1 MRNRKILSLT
11 EIKRLVEDRNWPVL
25 RRELAVMRPPEIAD
39 LLLELEKADRILVFR
54 LLPRELSSEA
64 FSYLDGE
71 HQDALAGELTSEEMR
86 RLLADMK
93 PDDRTQFL
101 AELPGQVTQRL
112 LNYLS
117 PADLIEARQLLGY
130 PEESVGR
137 LMTPDYVA
145 VRPEWTVA
153 QAIEHIRRKGK
164 DSETIHVVYVTD
176 SSWKLLDALELRRF
190 ILAKP
195 TDRVEQLMNY
205 SYVTISA
212 MEDREEAVRVM
223 HRHALSVLPVVDS
236 AGVLLG
242 IVTVDDVLDVAEEEI
257 TEDFHKAAAVR
268 PLKGGYREAGV
279 WPLYRKRIG
288 WLVALILINLV
299 SSTVISV
306 YEEVLASAMVLTF
319 FIPLLIASGG
329 NAGSQSAT
337 LMIRALATGDVK
349 LGQWLRVLVKELL
362 VGLALGTTM
371 GLAGGLLGL
380 FQGGYLIG
388 VVVGLAMVA
397 VVLVAN
403 IMGVALPFL
412 LLRLGLDPAVA
423 SSPLITSIADAAGLA
438 IYFAIAV
445 WFLGG

>member
-1 MRNRKILSLT
+1 M
-11 EIKRLVEDRNWPVL
+11 D
-25 RRELAVMRPPEIAD
+25 
-39 LLLELEKADRILVFR
+39 
-54 LLPRELSSEA
+54 
-64 FSYLDGE
+64 
-71 HQDALAGELTSEEMR
+71 
-86 RLLADMK
+86 
-93 PDDRTQFL
+93 
-101 AELPGQVTQRL
+101 
-112 LNYLS
+112 
-117 PADLIEARQLLGY
+117 
-130 PEESVGR
+130 
-137 LMTPDYVA
+137 
-145 VRPEWTVA
+145 
-153 QAIEHIRRKGK
+153 
-164 DSETIHVVYVTD
+164 
-176 SSWKLLDALELRRF
+176 
-190 ILAKP
+190 
-195 TDRVEQLMNY
+195 Y

-223 HRHALSVLPVVDS
+223 HRHALSVLPAVDS

-257 TEDFHKAAAVR
+257 TEDFHKAAAVQ
-268 PLKGGYREAGV
+268 PLKSGYREAGV

-288 WLVALILINLV
+288 WLVALILINMV

-349 LGQWLRVLVKELL
+349 LTQWFRVLAKELL

-380 FQGGYLIG
+380 FQGGYQIG

-423 SSPLITSIADAAGLA
+423 SSPLITSIADATGLA

-445 WFLGG
+445 WFLGR

>member
-1 MRNRKILSLT
+1 MKQKILSLA
-11 EIKRLVEDRNWPVL
+11 EIKRLVEDRNWSLL

-64 FSYLDGE
+64 FSYLDGD

-117 PADLIEARQLLGY
+117 PADLIEARHLLGY

-153 QAIEHIRRKGK
+153 QAIEHIRHKGK
-164 DSETIHVVYVTD
+164 DSETINVVYVTD

-195 TDRVEQLMNY
+195 TDRVEQLMNHF
-205 SYVTISA
+205 YVTISA
-212 MEDREEAVRVM
+212 MEDREEAVRMM

-236 AGVLLG
+236 AGVLFG

-268 PLKGGYREAGV
+268 PLKSGYREAGV

-288 WLVALILINLV
+288 WLVILILINLV
-299 SSTVISV
+299 SSTVISI
-306 YEEVLASAMVLTF
+306 YEDVLASAMVLTF

-329 NAGSQSAT
+329 NVGSQSAT

-349 LGQWLRVLVKELL
+349 LTQWFRVLSKELL
-362 VGLALGTTM
+362 VGLAIGATM

-380 FQGGYLIG
+380 FQGGYQIG

-397 VVLVAN
+397 VVLVSN
-403 IMGVALPFL
+403 IMGVALPFV
-412 LLRLGLDPAVA
+412 LLRVGLDPAVA
-423 SSPLITSIADAAGLA
+423 SSPLITSIADATGLA

>member
-1 MRNRKILSLT
+1 MRSRRILSLT
-11 EIKRLVEDRNWPVL
+11 EIKKLVEDRNWPVL

-112 LNYLS
+112 LNLLS

-145 VRPEWTVA
+145 VRPGWTVA

-164 DSETIHVVYVTD
+164 DSETINVVYVTD
-176 SSWKLLDALELRRF
+176 SSWKLLDAVELRRF

-195 TDRVEQLMNY
+195 TDKVEQLMDY

-223 HRHALSVLPVVDS
+223 HRHALSVLPAVDS

-257 TEDFHKAAAVR
+257 TEDFHKAAAVQ
-268 PLKGGYREAGV
+268 PLKSGYREAGV

-288 WLVALILINLV
+288 WLVALILINMV

-349 LGQWLRVLVKELL
+349 LTQWFRVLAKELL

-380 FQGGYLIG
+380 FQGGYQIG

-423 SSPLITSIADAAGLA
+423 SSPLITSIADATGLA

-445 WFLGG
+445 WFLGR

>member
-1 MRNRKILSLT
+1 MKQKILSLA
-11 EIKRLVEDRNWPVL
+11 EIKRLVEDRNWSLL

-117 PADLIEARQLLGY
+117 PADLIEARHLLGY

-153 QAIEHIRRKGK
+153 QAREHIRHKGK
-164 DSETIHVVYVTD
+164 DSETINVVYVTD

-195 TDRVEQLMNY
+195 TDRVEQLMNHF
-205 SYVTISA
+205 YVTISA
-212 MEDREEAVRVM
+212 MEDREEAVRMM

-268 PLKGGYREAGV
+268 PLRAYREAEV
-279 WPLYRKRIG
+279 WPLTKRIAG
-288 WLVALILINLV
+288 W
-299 SSTVISV
+299 
-306 YEEVLASAMVLTF
+306 
-319 FIPLLIASGG
+319 
-329 NAGSQSAT
+329 
-337 LMIRALATGDVK
+337 
-349 LGQWLRVLVKELL
+349 
-362 VGLALGTTM
+362 
-371 GLAGGLLGL
+371 
-380 FQGGYLIG
+380 
-388 VVVGLAMVA
+388 
-397 VVLVAN
+397 
-403 IMGVALPFL
+403 
-412 LLRLGLDPAVA
+412 
-423 SSPLITSIADAAGLA
+423 
-438 IYFAIAV
+438 
-445 WFLGG
+445 

>member
-1 MRNRKILSLT
+1 MRRRLLSLA
-11 EIKRLVEDRNWPVL
+11 EIKKLVADRNWPVL
-25 RRELAVMRPPEIAD
+25 RRELARMRPPEIAD

-101 AELPGQVTQRL
+101 AELPGRVTQRL

-117 PADLIEARQLLGY
+117 PSDLIEARQLLGY

-164 DSETIHVVYVTD
+164 DSETINVVYVTD
-176 SSWKLLDALELRRF
+176 SAWKLLDAVELRRF
-190 ILAKP
+190 ILAPP
-195 TDRVEQLMNY
+195 TDKVEQLMDH

-223 HRHALSVLPVVDS
+223 HRHGLSVLPVVDS

-242 IVTVDDVLDVAEEEI
+242 IVTVDDVLDVAEEEV
-257 TEDFHKAAAVR
+257 TEDFHKTAAVR
-268 PLKGGYREAGV
+268 PLKSGYREAGV

-288 WLVALILINLV
+288 WLLALILINLV
-299 SSTVISV
+299 SATVISF
-306 YEEVLASAMVLTF
+306 YEEMLASAMVLTS

-337 LMIRALATGDVK
+337 LMVRALATGDVK
-349 LGQWLRVLVKELL
+349 LTQWFRVLAKELL
-362 VGLALGTTM
+362 VGLVLGVTM

-380 FQGGYLIG
+380 FRGGYQIG
-388 VVVGLAMVA
+388 AVVALAMVA
-397 VVLVAN
+397 VILVAN
-403 IMGVALPFL
+403 LIGVALPFL

-423 SSPLITSIADAAGLA
+423 SNPLITSIADATGLL
-438 IYFAIAV
+438 IYFAIAIRV
-445 WFLGG
+445 LGW

>member
-1 MRNRKILSLT
+1 MNRKLLPLA
-11 EIKRLVEDRNWPVL
+11 EIKKLVEERNWPVL
-25 RRELAVMRPPEIAD
+25 RKEVARMRPPEIAD
-39 LLLELEKADRILVFR
+39 LLLELDKTDRILVFR

-64 FSYLDGE
+64 FTYLDGE

-117 PADLIEARQLLGY
+117 PADLIQARQLLGY

-145 VRPEWTVA
+145 VRPGWTVA

-164 DSETIHVVYVTD
+164 DSETINVVYVTD

-190 ILAKP
+190 ILAQP
-195 TDRVEQLMNY
+195 TDRVEQLMNH

-223 HRHALSVLPVVDS
+223 HRHGLSVLPVVDS

-242 IVTVDDVLDVAEEEI
+242 IVTIDDVLDVAEEEV
-257 TEDFHKAAAVR
+257 TEDFHKTAAVT
-268 PLKGGYREAGV
+268 PLRSGYRETGV
-279 WPLYRKRIG
+279 WPLYRKRIV
-288 WLVALILINLV
+288 WLLALILINLV
-299 SSTVISV
+299 SSTVISI

-319 FIPLLIASGG
+319 FIPLLIDSGG

-337 LMIRALATGDVK
+337 LMVRALATGDVK
-349 LGQWLRVLVKELL
+349 LAQWFRVLAKELL
-362 VGLALGTTM
+362 VGLALGLTM
-371 GLAGGLLGL
+371 GLAGGLFGL
-380 FQGGYLIG
+380 FQGGYQIG
-388 VVVGLAMVA
+388 VVVGLAMFA
-397 VVLVAN
+397 VVVVSN
-403 IMGVALPFL
+403 IMGVGLPFI

-423 SSPLITSIADAAGLA
+423 SSPLITSIADATGLL

>member
-1 MRNRKILSLT
+1 MKQKILSLA
-11 EIKRLVEDRNWPVL
+11 EIKRLVEDRNWSLL

-64 FSYLDGE
+64 FSYLDGD

-117 PADLIEARQLLGY
+117 PADLIEARHLLGY

-153 QAIEHIRRKGK
+153 QAIEHIRHKGK
-164 DSETIHVVYVTD
+164 DSETINVVYVTD

-195 TDRVEQLMNY
+195 TDRVEQLMNHF
-205 SYVTISA
+205 YVTISA
-212 MEDREEAVRVM
+212 MEDREEAVRMM

-268 PLKGGYREAGV
+268 PLKSGYREAGV

-288 WLVALILINLV
+288 WLVILILINLV
-299 SSTVISV
+299 SSTVISI
-306 YEEVLASAMVLTF
+306 YEDVLASAMVLTF

-329 NAGSQSAT
+329 NVGSQSAT

-349 LGQWLRVLVKELL
+349 LTQWFRVLFKELL
-362 VGLALGTTM
+362 VGLAIGATM

-380 FQGGYLIG
+380 FQGGYQIG

-397 VVLVAN
+397 VVLVSN
-403 IMGVALPFL
+403 IMGVALPFV
-412 LLRLGLDPAVA
+412 LLRVGLDPAVA
-423 SSPLITSIADAAGLA
+423 SSPLITSIADATGLA

>member
-164 DSETIHVVYVTD
+164 DSETINVVYVTD

>member
-1 MRNRKILSLT
+1 MNRKLLPLA
-11 EIKRLVEDRNWPVL
+11 EIKKLVEERNWPVL
-25 RRELAVMRPPEIAD
+25 RKEVARMRPPEIAD
-39 LLLELEKADRILVFR
+39 LLLELDKTDRILVFR

-64 FSYLDGE
+64 FTYLDGE

-117 PADLIEARQLLGY
+117 PADLIQARQLLGY

-145 VRPEWTVA
+145 VRPGWTVA

-164 DSETIHVVYVTD
+164 DSETINVVYVTD

-195 TDRVEQLMNY
+195 TDRVEQLMNH

-212 MEDREEAVRVM
+212 MEDREEAVRMM

-268 PLKGGYREAGV
+268 PLKSGYREAGV

-288 WLVALILINLV
+288 WLVILILINLV
-299 SSTVISV
+299 SSTVISI
-306 YEEVLASAMVLTF
+306 YEDVLASAMVLTF

-329 NAGSQSAT
+329 NVGSQSAT

-349 LGQWLRVLVKELL
+349 LTQWFRVLSKELL
-362 VGLALGTTM
+362 VGLAIGATM

-380 FQGGYLIG
+380 FQGGYQIG

-397 VVLVAN
+397 VVLVSN
-403 IMGVALPFL
+403 IMGVALPFV
-412 LLRLGLDPAVA
+412 LLRVGLDPAVA
-423 SSPLITSIADAAGLA
+423 SSPLITSIADATGLA

>member
-1 MRNRKILSLT
+1 
-11 EIKRLVEDRNWPVL
+11 
-25 RRELAVMRPPEIAD
+25 MRPPEIAD

-64 FSYLDGE
+64 FSYLDGD

-117 PADLIEARQLLGY
+117 PADLIEARHLLGY

-153 QAIEHIRRKGK
+153 QAIEHIRHKGK
-164 DSETIHVVYVTD
+164 DSETINVVYVTD

-195 TDRVEQLMNY
+195 TDRVEQLMNHF
-205 SYVTISA
+205 YVTISA
-212 MEDREEAVRVM
+212 MEDREEAVRMM

-268 PLKGGYREAGV
+268 PLKSGYREAGV

-288 WLVALILINLV
+288 WLVILILINLV
-299 SSTVISV
+299 SSTVISI
-306 YEEVLASAMVLTF
+306 YEDVLASAMVLTF

-329 NAGSQSAT
+329 NVGSQSAT

-349 LGQWLRVLVKELL
+349 LTQWFRVLSKELL
-362 VGLALGTTM
+362 VGLAIGATM

-380 FQGGYLIG
+380 FQGGYQIG

-397 VVLVAN
+397 VVLVSN
-403 IMGVALPFL
+403 IMGVALPFV
-412 LLRLGLDPAVA
+412 LLRVGLDPAVA
-423 SSPLITSIADAAGLA
+423 SSPLITSIADATGLA

>member
-1 MRNRKILSLT
+1 MKQKILSLA
-11 EIKRLVEDRNWPVL
+11 EIKRLVEDRNWSLL

-64 FSYLDGE
+64 FSYLDGD

-117 PADLIEARQLLGY
+117 PADLIEARHLLGY

-153 QAIEHIRRKGK
+153 QAIEHIRHKGK
-164 DSETIHVVYVTD
+164 DSETINVVYVTD

-195 TDRVEQLMNY
+195 TDRVEQLMNHF
-205 SYVTISA
+205 YVTISA
-212 MEDREEAVRVM
+212 MEDREEAVRMM

-268 PLKGGYREAGV
+268 PLKSGYREAGV

-288 WLVALILINLV
+288 WLVILILINLV
-299 SSTVISV
+299 SSTVISI
-306 YEEVLASAMVLTF
+306 YEDVLASAMVLTF

-329 NAGSQSAT
+329 NVGSQSAT

-349 LGQWLRVLVKELL
+349 LTQWFRVLSKELL
-362 VGLALGTTM
+362 VGLAIGATM

-380 FQGGYLIG
+380 FQGGYQIG

-397 VVLVAN
+397 VVLVSN
-403 IMGVALPFL
+403 IMGVALPFV
-412 LLRLGLDPAVA
+412 LLRVGLDPAVA
-423 SSPLITSIADAAGLA
+423 SSPLITSIADATGLA

>member
-1 MRNRKILSLT
+1 MKQKILSLA
-11 EIKRLVEDRNWPVL
+11 EIKRLVEDRNWSLL

-64 FSYLDGE
+64 FSYLDGD

-117 PADLIEARQLLGY
+117 PADLIEARHLLGY

-153 QAIEHIRRKGK
+153 QAIEHIRHKGK
-164 DSETIHVVYVTD
+164 DSETINVVYVTD

-195 TDRVEQLMNY
+195 TDRVEQLMNH

-212 MEDREEAVRVM
+212 MEDREEAVRMM

-268 PLKGGYREAGV
+268 PLKSGYREAGV

-288 WLVALILINLV
+288 WLVILILINLV
-299 SSTVISV
+299 SSTVISI
-306 YEEVLASAMVLTF
+306 YEDVLASAMVLTF

-329 NAGSQSAT
+329 NVGSQSAT

-349 LGQWLRVLVKELL
+349 LTQWFRVLSKELL
-362 VGLALGTTM
+362 VGLAIGATM

-380 FQGGYLIG
+380 FQGGYQIG

-397 VVLVAN
+397 VVLVSN
-403 IMGVALPFL
+403 IMGVALPFV
-412 LLRLGLDPAVA
+412 LLRVGLDPAVA
-423 SSPLITSIADAAGLA
+423 SSPLITSIADATGLA

>member
-1 MRNRKILSLT
+1 MKQKILSLA
-11 EIKRLVEDRNWPVL
+11 EIKRLVEDRNWSLL

-54 LLPRELSSEA
+54 LLPRELFSEA
-64 FSYLDGE
+64 FSYLDGD

-117 PADLIEARQLLGY
+117 PADLIEARHLLGY

-153 QAIEHIRRKGK
+153 QAIEHIRHKGK
-164 DSETIHVVYVTD
+164 DSETINVVYVTD

-195 TDRVEQLMNY
+195 TDRVEQLMNHF
-205 SYVTISA
+205 YVTISA
-212 MEDREEAVRVM
+212 MEDREEAVRMM

-268 PLKGGYREAGV
+268 PLKSGYREAGV

-288 WLVALILINLV
+288 WLVILILINLV
-299 SSTVISV
+299 SSTVISI
-306 YEEVLASAMVLTF
+306 YEDVLASAMVLTF

-329 NAGSQSAT
+329 NVGSQSAT

-349 LGQWLRVLVKELL
+349 LTQWFRVLSKELL
-362 VGLALGTTM
+362 VGLAIGATM

-380 FQGGYLIG
+380 FQGGYQIG

-397 VVLVAN
+397 VVLVSN
-403 IMGVALPFL
+403 IMGVALPFV
-412 LLRLGLDPAVA
+412 LLRVGLDPAVA
-423 SSPLITSIADAAGLA
+423 SSP
-438 IYFAIAV
+438 
-445 WFLGG
+445 